1 MACHDGWL
9 YTLVVLTILSPALYS
24 ALTGFYERV
33 VSGVPPRVGQVHPCV
48 VFVCERPRLTLTM
61 VYGVSLV
68 LTLSAFVSACGDV
81 LPLRVDADLENY
93 IRCDHASSYAF
104 DAVESARL
112 EQESRVCNDDGQGGA
127 RRALRARPP
136 LPRAWPTDGA
146 DNSTTTRRLDTSA
159 YSIFFLDIIHTAQ
172 KRPGNVLTEASIADM
187 RATER
192 KLLDDPDY
200 SRFCL
205 PHAWRGA
212 GADRDCRPHLS
223 AVDSFYDPATGEARL
238 AMA

>member
-81 LPLRVDADLENY
+81 LPQ
-93 IRCDHASSYAF
+93 
-104 DAVESARL
+104 RL
-112 EQESRVCNDDGQGGA
+112 QPTFAPCRAGRLGHSKAAGCGQ
-127 RRALRARPP
+127 
-136 LPRAWPTDGA
+136 
-146 DNSTTTRRLDTSA
+146 
-159 YSIFFLDIIHTAQ
+159 
-172 KRPGNVLTEASIADM
+172 K
-187 RATER
+187 
-192 KLLDDPDY
+192 
-200 SRFCL
+200 
-205 PHAWRGA
+205 
-212 GADRDCRPHLS
+212 
-223 AVDSFYDPATGEARL
+223 
-238 AMA
+238 